1 MPRVEPSGERRAR
14 FRRMLAGQERKRIE
28 ETDLRASRRGLSV
41 DSSDSEEK
49 NVSLAGC
56 LAKML
61 VHRWI
66 FAILPLPFQKSKR

>member
-49 NVSLAGC
+49 NVSLAG
-56 LAKML
+56 
-61 VHRWI
+61 
-66 FAILPLPFQKSKR
+66 